1 MYIYMCV
8 TAYTLKVECSTC
20 TCTYLEV
27 CKEEETLT
35 PEIVVSVRVCI
46 VHMIVCYDS
55 GITWLNAANYLQEF
69 HIS

>member
-1 MYIYMCV
+1 M
-8 TAYTLKVECSTC
+8 TAYPLEVECSTC

-35 PEIVVSVRVCI
+35 LEIAVWVCVCI

-55 GITWLNAANYLQEF
+55 GITWLNAANYSQEF

>member
-1 MYIYMCV
+1 L
-8 TAYTLKVECSTC
+8 TL
-20 TCTYLEV
+20 
-27 CKEEETLT
+27 
-35 PEIVVSVRVCI
+35 EIVVCVRVCI